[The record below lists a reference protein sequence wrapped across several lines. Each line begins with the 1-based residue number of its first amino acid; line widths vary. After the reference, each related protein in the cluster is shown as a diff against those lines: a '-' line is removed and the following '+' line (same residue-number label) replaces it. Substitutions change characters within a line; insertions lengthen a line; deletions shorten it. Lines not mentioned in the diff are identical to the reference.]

1 MLFDIAAIGAW
12 PNTANH
18 NGGTSSRPEIKV
30 RPCGILLVSTT
41 GGRILETIPLIPAT
55 FPWLAIRMTADS
67 PISAPPNSD
76 VIGVNSV
83 SNIKLLIVFT
93 KTVTY

>member
-1 MLFDIAAIGAW
+1 MLLYIAVTGAW

-30 RPCGILLVSTT
+30 RPCGIPLVSTT

-76 VIGVNSV
+76 AIGVNSV
-83 SNIKLLIVFT
+83 SKILYL
-93 KTVTY
+93 